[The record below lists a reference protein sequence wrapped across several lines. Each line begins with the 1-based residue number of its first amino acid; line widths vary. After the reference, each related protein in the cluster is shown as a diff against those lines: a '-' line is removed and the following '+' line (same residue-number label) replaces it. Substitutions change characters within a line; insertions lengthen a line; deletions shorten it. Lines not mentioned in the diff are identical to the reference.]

1 MYPYQL
7 IACSFHD
14 ELEALATLRQT
25 CEIQYR
31 QTDGA
36 VHMVTSKIIDVYS
49 RDGLGPAYG
58 RLRQREGQ
66 RLPHQ
71 SSNPLPQG
79 VVEPL
84 NVARQTTL
92 FAHSTVALTNNCLV
106 GFPVVRPGHIV
117 GTQAVATAIGQGL
130 RL

>member
-7 IACSFHD
+7 VACSFHD

-49 RDGLGPAYG
+49 RDGLGPVPRDHHADFIQLQDDTVIRAD
-58 RLRQREGQ
+58 RLI
-66 RLPHQ
+66 
-71 SSNPLPQG
+71 S
-79 VVEPL
+79 
-84 NVARQTTL
+84 VAGKPVQ
-92 FAHSTVALTNNCLV
+92 FANSPFSCA
-106 GFPVVRPGHIV
+106 
-117 GTQAVATAIGQGL
+117 
-130 RL
+130 

>member
-36 VHMVTSKIIDVYS
+36 VHMVTSKII
-49 RDGLGPAYG
+49 G
-58 RLRQREGQ
+58 
-66 RLPHQ
+66 
-71 SSNPLPQG
+71 
-79 VVEPL
+79 
-84 NVARQTTL
+84 
-92 FAHSTVALTNNCLV
+92 
-106 GFPVVRPGHIV
+106 
-117 GTQAVATAIGQGL
+117 
-130 RL
+130 